1 MPSRPC
7 PSHACTCVFTIY
19 VAGVGSGKSKDFRA
33 RLGWAGIWVCHS
45 TCGSW
50 SKLFHCICQ
59 VGANELLGSCGG
71 GQNCMVH
78 SGAKSGYSP
87 SAGPSFSS
95 FSFSL
100 PHLSSVYSACY
111 APAARP
117 GATRGAGGKESC
129 KGEEDP
135 DPALHINAHV

>member
-78 SGAKSGYSP
+78 SGAKSGYSLIPPFFFLQSMKP
-87 SAGPSFSS
+87 SRG
-95 FSFSL
+95 L
-100 PHLSSVYSACY
+100 LSRNQANRAFPCS
-111 APAARP
+111 R
-117 GATRGAGGKESC
+117 
-129 KGEEDP
+129 
-135 DPALHINAHV
+135 AHCGFYVPMPFPFLQ